1 MIEIKEEFNNGVFD
15 CLKIYDKQ
23 YKILHK
29 TNGRLYVGTE
39 EKPVIIPKS
48 RLNEYE
54 ASDVSIDVKE
64 DVKTILE
71 RLKKNK

>member
-23 YKILHK
+23 YKIFHK

-54 ASDVSIDVKE
+54 ASNISVDVKE
-64 DVKTILE
+64 DIKEKLA
-71 RLKKNK
+71 RLKRK